1 LSNCAARVAALRGAL
16 YQSLIAQSCVGLC
29 LLQPVVQNAQ
39 LHTVCGDGVLDAGTA
54 LQLLP
59 ETRASGCRLIAGP
72 DGLHIRDGCVGLLC
86 DIIAEED
93 AKWRKRRL
101 KRLLARDARG
111 P

>member
-1 LSNCAARVAALRGAL
+1 MRNCTPFAVMESLMPELHCSFCRKPARRVA
-16 YQSLIAQSCVGLC
+16 
-29 LLQPVVQNAQ
+29 
-39 LHTVCGDGVLDAGTA
+39 
-54 LQLLP
+54 
-59 ETRASGCRLIAGP
+59 RLIAGP
-72 DGLHIRDGCVGLLC
+72 DGLHICDGCVGLLS